1 MLDSIG
7 YCGIKIIGKSF
18 LENSFGE
25 GVVLLESVK
34 RYIEVAKSVDLSRNE
49 IANQLSGLFC
59 GYEIDKKLYDSTI
72 QKLNMLIKSSDI
84 GAVDWSL
91 YNEDFLTSDL
101 KQNFD
106 YIVGNPPYI
115 KYQEIDGN
123 VRSILKSTF
132 ESCKSGKFDY
142 CYPFIEKSIDLT
154 SEQGKMAY
162 LVPSSIFKNV
172 FAKRL
177 RKLMLP
183 SLYRIEDFSGNSL
196 FSDATTASAIIYFNR
211 GYSTEKLEY
220 ATGNNQ
226 RVLQKTALSQDKWIF
241 EIKGSKSSG
250 KRFGDYF
257 RVQNSPATLRN
268 SIFVHKVEKTGIDYL
283 LERGEKIE
291 QKILLDAFSAGS
303 ISRGERL
310 KIIFP
315 YKRIGSKAEK
325 MTEEE
330 LSQNYPLAL
339 SYLKMHRRELS
350 KRAVDKS
357 MSWFE
362 FGRSQGLSNIF
373 SEKIILSSVLTHSV
387 NPTLLSDVE
396 IPFSGFYITQKRD
409 LSLQQ
414 GMKILEN
421 SEMKDYLLSVGI
433 SVNGKSKRL
442 SVKDIEDYHFRSN

>member
-1 MLDSIG
+1 
-7 YCGIKIIGKSF
+7 
-18 LENSFGE
+18 
-25 GVVLLESVK
+25 
-34 RYIEVAKSVDLSRNE
+34 
-49 IANQLSGLFC
+49 
-59 GYEIDKKLYDSTI
+59 
-72 QKLNMLIKSSDI
+72 
-84 GAVDWSL
+84 
-91 YNEDFLTSDL
+91 
-101 KQNFD
+101 
-106 YIVGNPPYI
+106 
-115 KYQEIDGN
+115 
-123 VRSILKSTF
+123 
-132 ESCKSGKFDY
+132 
-142 CYPFIEKSIDLT
+142 
-154 SEQGKMAY
+154 MAY